1 MYSFFG
7 SCDYKI
13 ICFSLKDF
21 RQQSPTRA
29 RSKITI
35 TINSVYIRSVKK
47 RELVNARVKG
57 RYSKHSSKTKAVS
70 FFLKCNSTK
79 VMGGGTRTSA
89 RNLVIF
95 FQESVKQKIRSLQ
108 QCASNGRKT
117 FIWKLVL
124 QKGTSSHCVLF
135 IHKLSKHDHG
145 AAESKLQAR
154 TTN

>member
-1 MYSFFG
+1 M
-7 SCDYKI
+7 
-13 ICFSLKDF
+13 KDF

-35 TINSVYIRSVKK
+35 TINSVYIRSIKK
-47 RELVNARVKG
+47 RELVNVYREDIQIILRKQRPFPFLRNVIPPRSWVADQGPVREIWL
-57 RYSKHSSKTKAVS
+57 Y
-70 FFLKCNSTK
+70 FFK
-79 VMGGGTRTSA
+79 
-89 RNLVIF
+89 
-95 FQESVKQKIRSLQ
+95 SLQ
-108 QCASNGRKT
+108 QCPSNGRKR